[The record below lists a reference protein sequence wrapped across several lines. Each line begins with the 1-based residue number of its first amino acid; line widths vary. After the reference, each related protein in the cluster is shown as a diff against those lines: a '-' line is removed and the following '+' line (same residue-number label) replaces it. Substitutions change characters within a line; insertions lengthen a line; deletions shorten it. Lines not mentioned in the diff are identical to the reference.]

1 MRLLFWGWIMT
12 TELEA
17 RAIIADKERKF
28 GKLFEQPDHP
38 ERWARMVGPL
48 MAWAGFF
55 CLAVIGGLLH
65 H

>member
-1 MRLLFWGWIMT
+1 MT

-17 RAIIADKERKF
+17 RAIIADKERNF